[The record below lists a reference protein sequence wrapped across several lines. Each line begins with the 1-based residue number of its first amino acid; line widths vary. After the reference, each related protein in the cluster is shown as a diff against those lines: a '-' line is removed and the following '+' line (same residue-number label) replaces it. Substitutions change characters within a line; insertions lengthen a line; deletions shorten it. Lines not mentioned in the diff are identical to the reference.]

1 MGCLCHLLGLPLEE
15 YNFVDKEEGHHG
27 DTALEDD
34 GANKGWYIFPLA
46 VFGRKP
52 ATFLTD

>member
-1 MGCLCHLLGLPLEE
+1 MTGLPLEE
-15 YNFVDKEEGHHG
+15 YNFVDKEEDHHKYAILG
-27 DTALEDD
+27 DD

-46 VFGRKP
+46 VFDHKP